1 MALDPTPTRVPGML
15 LIGAAQRDA
24 GKTTFATTL
33 VSRLARTGR
42 VTGVKVTLIRD
53 DEGPCPHGG
62 DDCHDCALPCG
73 QGFVLAEE
81 RGERPGK
88 DTAKLLAAG
97 ASRVLWLRARES
109 SLLEARDALLAAL
122 EPGVPVICESN
133 TFRRAVEP
141 DLYVVLERAGA
152 TWQKPSCQAVR
163 ALADV
168 EVVSDGV
175 TFDPPADRVV
185 IHEGRWV
192 TRHAATAVVL
202 AGGQSRRM
210 GVDKALLPL
219 GGEGLLQRVV
229 HQVEPLFDQVL
240 ISARS
245 ADDYAFLGHPVV
257 PDARPG
263 LGPMGGLV
271 SALERA
277 RHDLVLVLPCDLAEV
292 PLDLVSRLLRQARGA
307 NAVVPRSADG
317 HYEPLVAVYR
327 RSLLPIL
334 RAALER
340 GERRLI
346 DLFPDLGVNAL
357 PLAPGEVV
365 RNLNT
370 PADYQGALSGG
381 A

>member
-1 MALDPTPTRVPGML
+1 M
-15 LIGAAQRDA
+15 
-24 GKTTFATTL
+24 
-33 VSRLARTGR
+33 
-42 VTGVKVTLIRD
+42 
-53 DEGPCPHGG
+53 
-62 DDCHDCALPCG
+62 
-73 QGFVLAEE
+73 
-81 RGERPGK
+81 
-88 DTAKLLAAG
+88 
-97 ASRVLWLRARES
+97 
-109 SLLEARDALLAAL
+109 
-122 EPGVPVICESN
+122 
-133 TFRRAVEP
+133 
-141 DLYVVLERAGA
+141 
-152 TWQKPSCQAVR
+152 R

-168 EVVSDGV
+168 EVVSDGA
-175 TFDPPADRVV
+175 TFEPAAEGFGLRD
-185 IHEGRWV
+185 GRWV
-192 TRHAATAVVL
+192 VRRPATAVVL

-219 GGEGLLQRVV
+219 GGEGMLQRVV
-229 HQVEPLFDQVL
+229 RQVEPWFDQVL
-240 ISARS
+240 ISARG

-257 PDARPG
+257 PDAQPG

-271 SALERA
+271 SALEHA

-292 PLDLVSRLLRQARGA
+292 PLDLVSRLLRQARGV
-307 NAVVPRSADG
+307 NAVVPQSADG

-346 DLFPDLGVNAL
+346 DLFPDLGVSAL